1 MKIDPNDILWSS
13 RGKDWGF
20 LIIQHPT
27 TFECDWL
34 NVHKAVFADSKD
46 DEGFYERTQVRIG
59 LIEKKCVGI
68 RFLDPELRCDS
79 AGRVIPH
86 EFIVFGQS
94 SLAFEDNTDWV
105 HLWPIVSAKYAIL
118 YPMNLTEVQEWLVSC
133 KKGASRPPSTPVSNE
148 GGHKPYGNFRSLS
161 WFLMFLLMTASLVT
175 GYCIAVFVEHAST
188 KPALVQPNLAAVN
201 VIDFVADV
209 ELRNR
214 IKVLRANGGV
224 FPDID
229 KRATELIA
237 SILAKYHDYSERNI
251 AAAFISQYTTAEIV
265 NGANKGMQ
273 AEPPKMRFPKDES
286 NPANR

>member
-20 LIIQHPT
+20 RILQHPT

-34 NVHKAVFADSKD
+34 DVHKAVFANSKD

-94 SLAFEDNTDWV
+94 SLALEDNTDWV

-118 YPMNLTEVQEWLVSC
+118 YPMNLTEVQERL
-133 KKGASRPPSTPVSNE
+133 GPVVNGE
-148 GGHKPYGNFRSLS
+148 GGLKPYGNFRSPS
-161 WFLMFLLMTASLVT
+161 WFLTFLLMAASLVT
-175 GYCIAVFVEHAST
+175 GYCIRVFVEPGST
-188 KPALVQPNLAAVN
+188 KSPP
-201 VIDFVADV
+201 
-209 ELRNR
+209 
-214 IKVLRANGGV
+214 
-224 FPDID
+224 
-229 KRATELIA
+229 
-237 SILAKYHDYSERNI
+237 
-251 AAAFISQYTTAEIV
+251 SQLPRPRPSFE
-265 NGANKGMQ
+265 
-273 AEPPKMRFPKDES
+273 
-286 NPANR
+286 